1 MNRSWVFFLLVSLPL
16 VASLGCATTRGSR
29 RVGGLEV
36 HSFRREWTN
45 AHVVVGAGG
54 SFMFD
59 AGFESEAEA
68 LDADLRAA
76 GIDPASLRAII
87 LSHGHADH
95 AGGAR
100 YFQARYG
107 TPVVAGRADEPLL
120 AQGHNDPLCPTD
132 DTATG
137 RLAQDQEAAYSPT
150 HADVWIEDE
159 RDLFALTGVPGRIVP
174 MAGHTAGSLVVL
186 VEGAALVGD
195 LFRGEVFT
203 EGAARHFYM
212 CDLEDNTADI
222 RRLLDELAPRA
233 QTFFVGHFGP
243 LARGPVV
250 DSFAAAA
257 R

>member
-1 MNRSWVFFLLVSLPL
+1 MNRSWLSSLLTL
-16 VASLGCATTRGSR
+16 VVLTLSVGCATTRGSR
-29 RVGGLEV
+29 RVGELEV

-45 AHVVVGAGG
+45 AHVAVGAGG

-59 AGFESEAEA
+59 AGFEAEAEA

-76 GIDPASLRAII
+76 GIDPSTLRAII

-100 YFQARYG
+100 YFQQRYG
-107 TPVVAGRADEPLL
+107 TPLIAGQADQALL
-120 AQGHNDPLCPTD
+120 AEGHNDALCPTD

-137 RLAQDQEAAYSPT
+137 RLAEDQAAHYAPT
-150 HADVWIEDE
+150 RADVWIEGE
-159 RDLFALTGVPGRIVP
+159 QDLAALTGVPGRVVP

-186 VEGAALVGD
+186 VEGAAFVGD

-212 CDLEDNTADI
+212 CDLEDNTRDV
-222 RRLLDELAPRA
+222 RRLLEELAPRA
-233 QTFFVGHFGP
+233 HTFFVGHFGP
-243 LARGPVV
+243 LARGPVL
-250 DSFAAAA
+250 DRFG